1 MKNLIISILINTL
14 LFGFFII
21 FNLNNLDYYIVPLY
35 ITSII
40 IVCHIIPEFLSK
52 DFFSPTFIIS
62 LTIYQLFIIAPLL
75 HINFDF
81 YYMFFFK
88 KYEIWKPYYNN
99 WAFLNLIGV
108 ILFYF
113 FLHLFNKIKPI
124 INNNKKSIYDIRTTP
139 FYFITISFLLFSLVI
154 QLYVYYKFGGI
165 FGYIKAKE
173 VIGLDAF
180 KGLGKFA
187 IIAESFPII
196 FIFLVVFY
204 YRNKKLTWVKIFIL
218 MLIFI
223 LLKILFGGLSGSR
236 SNTIWGLFWCLA
248 LIHFFIRNL
257 NVKFITVCTIFIIS
271 FMLVYGVYKKYKTN
285 FFYAIETH
293 GISSNNYY
301 NKATDSILLKSLL
314 TDFSRADIQAFSIY
328 SQSEGYYNKLRYGE
342 TYISSLLLFMP
353 NSLLDLERKGS
364 PGSEL
369 LHQQYDKSTSRVLGL
384 QGEFII
390 NFPYYF
396 YPIAFIPIAFFISR
410 LKLSYK
416 NRTERQ
422 LNLLILPFFIN
433 IGIVLFLSDSDNV
446 AYFILKNG
454 FIPICI
460 YILLNLITYSRKK
473 LYD

>member
-1 MKNLIISILINTL
+1 MRNLIISILINTL
-14 LFGFFII
+14 LFSFFII
-21 FNLNNLDYYIVPLY
+21 LNLKSLDYYIIPLY

-40 IVCHIIPEFLSK
+40 IVYYIIPGFIYK

-62 LTIYQLFIIAPLL
+62 LTIYHLFIIAPLL
-75 HINFDF
+75 HINFNF

-88 KYEIWKPYYNN
+88 KYDVWKSYYNN
-99 WAFLNLIGV
+99 WASLNLIGV
-108 ILFYF
+108 ILFYCS
-113 FLHLFNKIKPI
+113 LHLFNKIKPLI
-124 INNNKKSIYDIRTTP
+124 KNKKKNIYDIRTAP
-139 FYFITISFLLFSLVI
+139 FYFITTLFLLFSLVI
-154 QLYVYYKFGGI
+154 QLYVYHKFGGI
-165 FGYIKAKE
+165 LGYIKAKE
-173 VIGLDAF
+173 TIGPDAF

-196 FIFLVVFY
+196 FMFLAVFY
-204 YRNKKLTWVKIFIL
+204 YRNKKLPWVNIFIL
-218 MLIFI
+218 MFIFI

-248 LIHFFIRNL
+248 LIHFFIRKL
-257 NVKFITVCTIFIIS
+257 NIKFITLCTVFIIS
-271 FMLVYGVYKKYKTN
+271 FMLVYGVYKKYKTD
-285 FFYAIETH
+285 FFYAIENH

-301 NKATDSILLKSLL
+301 NTATDSILLKSIL
-314 TDFSRADIQAFSIY
+314 TDFSRADIQSFAIY

-342 TYISSLLLFMP
+342 TYISSLLLFIP

-364 PGSEL
+364 PGAEL

-396 YPIAFIPIAFFISR
+396 YPLVFIPIAFFISR
-410 LKLSYK
+410 LQLIYK
-416 NRTERQ
+416 NRTEKQ
-422 LNLLILPFFIN
+422 LDLLILPFFIN
-433 IGIVLFLSDSDNV
+433 IGIILFLSDSDNI

-454 FIPICI
+454 FIPMCI
-460 YILLNLITYSRKK
+460 YILLNLITYKKK